1 MKIKSIILAVGLS
14 LQLAFAGTAQIT
26 ITPTNVVK
34 TASDITMAW
43 DASPDAAVTGY
54 NLYYGTNSGIYS
66 TNKINVG
73 NVLTATVRVTPR
85 GVLYFYV
92 ATAFDT
98 NGIESPFSNEIS
110 NAIPNLIPQNT
121 LTLTTNGSL
130 VYGTTNSLSV
140 VGGSGLG
147 AVTYSIISGPGTLIG
162 NTSLVVTSASG
173 PITIVATKAEDDI
186 FSSISVTSVVS
197 VVKSSQII
205 TFASI
210 ATQKNNASVILS
222 ASSTSKLPITY
233 AVVSGKAT
241 IANGVLNFQ
250 GVGTVVISASQSG
263 DANYLAATNVNNT
276 IAVVS
281 YLPPPGLFRLLP
293 LK

>member
-1 MKIKSIILAVGLS
+1 M
-14 LQLAFAGTAQIT
+14 QLAFAGTAQIT

-43 DASPDAAVTGY
+43 DASPDSAVTGY
-54 NLYYGTNSGIYS
+54 NIYYGTNTGVYI
-66 TNKINVG
+66 NKLNVG
-73 NVLTATVRVTPR
+73 NVLTTTVRVTPR
-85 GVLYFYV
+85 GVLYYYV
-92 ATAFDT
+92 ATAFDV

-130 VYGTTNSLSV
+130 VYGTTNALSV

-147 AVTYSIISGPGTLIG
+147 TVTYSIISGPGTLVG
-162 NTSLVVTSASG
+162 NTSIVVTSASG

-186 FSSISVTSVVS
+186 FSSISVTSIVS
-197 VVKSSQII
+197 VVKSSQTI

-222 ASSTSKLPITY
+222 ASSTSKLLITY

-241 IANGVLNFQ
+241 ISNGVLNFQ
-250 GVGTVVISASQSG
+250 GVGTVVVSASQSG
-263 DANYLAATNVNNT
+263 DANYLAATTVNNT

-281 YLPPPGLFRLLP
+281 YLPTPGSFRLMP

>member
-1 MKIKSIILAVGLS
+1 MKIKSITLAVGFS

-43 DASPDAAVTGY
+43 DASPDSAVTGY
-54 NLYYGTNSGIYS
+54 NIYYGTNTGVYI
-66 TNKINVG
+66 NKLNVG
-73 NVLTATVRVTPR
+73 NVLTTTVRVTPR
-85 GVLYFYV
+85 GVLYYYV
-92 ATAFDT
+92 ATAFDV
-98 NGIESPFSNEIS
+98 NGNESPFSNEIS

-130 VYGTTNSLSV
+130 VYGTTNALSV

-147 AVTYSIISGPGTLIG
+147 TVTYSIISGPGTLVG
-162 NTSLVVTSASG
+162 NTSIVVTSASG

-186 FSSISVTSVVS
+186 FSSISVTSIVS
-197 VVKSSQII
+197 VVKSSQTI

-222 ASSTSKLPITY
+222 ASSTSKLLITY

-241 IANGVLNFQ
+241 ISNGVLNFQ
-250 GVGTVVISASQSG
+250 GVGTVVVSASQSG
-263 DANYLAATNVNNT
+263 DANYLAATTVNNT

-281 YLPPPGLFRLLP
+281 YLPTPGSFRLMP